1 MDNMHKRLKAIK
13 FMKIRY
19 LFAVI
24 RGKHRIT
31 WLRKHNIFRLLGK
44 KTLYQPIRLPNNGQ
58 LIKIHDNV
66 KIASNVTFYE
76 HDVINSVFEGM
87 KPGNW
92 RTHQTCIEIFD
103 NCFIGGGSILVG
115 NLRIGPNAIVAAGSV
130 VVKDVPEGTIVGG
143 NPAKVIG
150 RFDDLLA
157 KRMEEDYERPPMS
170 GSDMIKE
177 AWEKFYAE
185 KGRE

>member
-1 MDNMHKRLKAIK
+1 MDSMSKHLWKLR

-24 RGKHRIT
+24 MGKHRIT

-44 KTLYQPIRLPNNGQ
+44 KTLYQPIRIPNNGQ

-76 HDVINSVFEGM
+76 HDVINSVFAEV

-92 RTHQTCIEIFD
+92 RGHHTCIEIFD
-103 NCFIGGGSILVG
+103 NCFIGGG
-115 NLRIGPNAIVAAGSV
+115 
-130 VVKDVPEGTIVGG
+130 KYF
-143 NPAKVIG
+143 G
-150 RFDDLLA
+150 RKSTDW
-157 KRMEEDYERPPMS
+157 P
-170 GSDMIKE
+170 
-177 AWEKFYAE
+177 
-185 KGRE
+185 